1 MDNDVSLISMH
12 PFVQRF
18 VFSILRTI
26 KDKSYTEE
34 ERVVVD
40 ADLVP
45 GVSKDVMMAS
55 MGVNVIE
62 RAVDKV
68 EPSPVAGRR
77 DMSGLVAPIK
87 GAGRGREGGMTQSLD
102 VRRPVPVRQMRA
114 PQRAPTTT
122 RQKFI
127 APMIAVS
134 GDIDKN
140 NEYGKISPLLND
152 PSISIIECLGKRKDL
167 MIVRAGQKQRTRI
180 NLKEKEILGILGKVA
195 EKSHIPMV
203 EGVFRASVEGFS
215 ISAVISELVG
225 SRFVIKKATA
235 YGLIE

>member
-1 MDNDVSLISMH
+1 MDDDVSLVSMH
-12 PFVQRF
+12 PFIQGF

-26 KDKSYTEE
+26 KDKSYAEE
-34 ERVVVD
+34 GRVVVD

-55 MGVNVIE
+55 MGTNVVE
-62 RAVDKV
+62 YVADKA
-68 EPSPVAGRR
+68 EPSPAVARR
-77 DMSGLVAPIK
+77 DMSGLVAPIR
-87 GAGRGREGGMTQSLD
+87 GAGRGEGGMMQSLD
-102 VRRPVPVRQMRA
+102 VRKPIPARRMRA
-114 PQRAPTTT
+114 PQGAPTGFG
-122 RQKFI
+122 QKFV
-127 APMIAVS
+127 APVIAVS

-152 PSISIIECLGKRKDL
+152 PSLSIIECLGKGKDL

-180 NLKEKEILGILGKVA
+180 NLNEKDILGILGKVA

-235 YGLIE
+235 YGMIE